1 MATRG
6 TYTKVH
12 EDWKNRPDKATPVYA
27 EDMEHIEQGIKDA
40 ADKRALKDIY
50 DDTAINLGR
59 KAGTTVGA
67 YSTAEGYYTTASG
80 SECHAAGIG
89 TQATNSADHAE
100 GYYTAASGGNSHA
113 EGESTQ
119 ASEKNSHAEG
129 YESKALGKQCH
140 AEGYSCIAGDSALK
154 YHAHAE
160 GYQTK
165 AVGNA
170 SHSEGEQTIASGD
183 YSHAEGSNTTAGSSY
198 SHAEGYRTLS
208 GGAKSHSEG
217 DSAYAIGDSSHA
229 EGDNSK
235 AMGVASHTEGF
246 HTQAGE
252 SSSATGAHAEG
263 MWTKALGAYS
273 HAEGYY
279 TEARGVAQHV
289 SGKYNAQD
297 GGQYAVIVGGG
308 MSESER
314 KNIHTLDWTGNA
326 YYAGDVRNGAGVS
339 LNSLKSAVDNLS
351 DIAAGGTVAKVFDTK
366 ADLDAWLAV
375 EGNAETLVV
384 GQDIYIEE
392 KKTPDYWWDGTGLQ
406 VLETDKV
413 EIESMTYDETMAILN
428 ATAEEVA

>member
-1 MATRG
+1 MATRD

-12 EDWKNRPDKATPVYA
+12 DDWKNRPDKETPVYA

-80 SECHAAGIG
+80 SECHAEGIG

-229 EGDNSK
+229 EGY
-235 AMGVASHTEGF
+235 G
-246 HTQAGE
+246 
-252 SSSATGAHAEG
+252 
-263 MWTKALGAYS
+263 TKALGYCS
-273 HAEGYY
+273 HAEGSN
-279 TEARGVAQHV
+279 TQASGACSHAEGDNTVAGGQAQHV
-289 SGKYNAQD
+289 QGKYNEYD
-297 GGQYAVIVGGG
+297 NNNQYAHIVGGG
-308 MSESER
+308 TSDER
-314 KNIHTLDWTGNA
+314 KNIHTIDWTGNA
-326 YYAGDVRNGAGVS
+326 YFSGDVENGEGIS
-339 LNSLKSAVDNLS
+339 LNSLKSEIDNLS
-351 DIAAGGTVAKVFDTK
+351 DIVAGSTNDSEFITAEQLTEILSNYLTSIPTATIESIGGVKV
-366 ADLDAWLAV
+366 
-375 EGNAETLVV
+375 
-384 GQDIYIEE
+384 
-392 KKTPDYWWDGTGLQ
+392 DGTTITIDADGTIHAVSSQELAEN
-406 VLETDKV
+406 VLGG
-413 EIESMTYDETMAILN
+413 ES
-428 ATAEEVA
+428 